1 MSDIDQRDRRTAE
14 VPTRRGSS
22 QTTLELVGRN
32 LLEALE
38 SLAAVYESAEFFASI
53 LGAGWGALLGRSTQ
67 AGSEP
72 G

>member
-1 MSDIDQRDRRTAE
+1 ME
-14 VPTRRGSS
+14 CVL
-22 QTTLELVGRN
+22 TLMLVWHFVFYGD
-32 LLEALE
+32 
-38 SLAAVYESAEFFASI
+38 LATWPILGKMIVVGLGLAQLAFFASI